1 MKRCIAIHQAPVE
14 LRRLLKNHRNVSETS
29 CAEER
34 GVRRSRCRQC
44 IGKDELTTL
53 FRATRFVPEGYV
65 TIGPS
70 ARPDF
75 LNNALTALPVKS
87 RRTAAPIVIV
97 GTKRGF
103 FTSLLVLLRSNLFSP
118 GVAPR
123 FARLTPGF
131 PVQPRWGSDNSTF
144 VLVRKR
150 NPNVNHDQ
158 RPFKKFSSA
167 HPSGNSKLR
176 RTPKAALQVIPGLSG
191 AKPRGSKGRRR

>member
-1 MKRCIAIHQAPVE
+1 MAIHS
-14 LRRLLKNHRNVSETS
+14 LRFARESIFSINFSIIPGFRFASPGSKRLLKNPRNVSETS

-97 GTKRGF
+97 LTKRGF
-103 FTSLLVLLRSNLFSP
+103 FTSLLISGRPCRGLAVLNVDI
-118 GVAPR
+118 GVILHR
-123 FARLTPGF
+123 
-131 PVQPRWGSDNSTF
+131 
-144 VLVRKR
+144 
-150 NPNVNHDQ
+150 
-158 RPFKKFSSA
+158 
-167 HPSGNSKLR
+167 
-176 RTPKAALQVIPGLSG
+176 
-191 AKPRGSKGRRR
+191 